1 MNEEVVMS
9 EVIADE
15 KAPVITMRKLLEAGV
30 HFGHQTRRW
39 NPKMKPYVYTARNG
53 IYIIDLNKTVEAIQN
68 AYDALKKIVD
78 DGGKVLFVGTKKQCQ
93 EIVKEEALRSGS
105 FYATNRWLGGT
116 LTNFRTIQK
125 RIKRLKD
132 IETMQEDGI
141 FDALP
146 KKEVALIKKEAEK
159 LEKSL
164 GGIKEMRKVPN
175 ALFVIDPRVEHNA
188 VAEARRLN
196 IPVFAIVDTNSDPD
210 LADYVIPANDDATRA
225 VKLIVTVMADAV
237 VESKGGETVIAYTKD
252 EVATE
257 VSMDDAIKN
266 ADQRAEEQRANA
278 RAAYQA
284 RLNQRNPRGRKFDNN
299 KKEETAPK
307 AETPVVEA
315 APVEEVAPT
324 TDAE

>member
-15 KAPVITMRKLLEAGV
+15 KAPVITMRKLLETGV

-132 IETMQEDGI
+132 IEAMQEDGT

-252 EVATE
+252 EVTTE

-284 RLNQRNPRGRKFDNN
+284 RLTQRNPRGRKFDN
-299 KKEETAPK
+299 KKEEAAPK
-307 AETPVVEA
+307 ADAPVVEETA
-315 APVEEVAPT
+315 TEVTST